1 MKIVRIYFI
10 LFLIISRSSTLLVAQ
25 NNTDFFVDSTQH
37 LTVSFGAGYSYGSSV
52 MNTNFLSKF
61 LFGGRIEREDK
72 DASYKNLSSHNRLGG
87 DINYQFNVE
96 IPFDT
101 LFRKSN
107 ISLVVGVENTEH
119 IDAAFTS
126 DLFKF
131 TFDGNKQFA
140 GEFAEIG
147 GTNYNHYQYQK
158 INVGFV
164 NYKYFDDKLAKEGV
178 ILSLIKGEQNEAITI
193 PRGSI
198 FTQELGKEIDLDLR
212 YSYNSSDT
220 ANKGIAAF
228 NGYGVSTD
236 LFSEIFL
243 RNGDKVYLGVEDLGF
258 IYWNKNSL
266 NIGSDSTFHYDGIW
280 VDNIFDLNDSLL
292 SNISKD
298 SIINKISTTN
308 QKSSYSIALPTSVNI
323 TYTKV
328 LNEKWK
334 INIGVYHKIL
344 ANFFPLIYTN
354 CYYYFNEKLVA
365 KSHLSYGGYG
375 RLNAGLAMAKSFN
388 KYIEVFIGSNNL
400 EAFIMPNL
408 SFNSS
413 GYIGI
418 KSYF

>member
-1 MKIVRIYFI
+1 MKILRIYFI
-10 LFLIISRSSTLLVAQ
+10 LFLIISRSSTSLVAQ
-25 NNTDFFVDSTQH
+25 NNTDFFVDTTQH
-37 LTVSFGAGYSYGSSV
+37 LTASFGADYSYGSSV
-52 MNTNFLSKF
+52 MNNYFLSKF

-72 DASYKNLSSHNRLGG
+72 DAAYKNLSSHNRLGG

-101 LFRKSN
+101 LFRKPN
-107 ISLVVGVENTEH
+107 ISLVVGVENAEH

-126 DLFKF
+126 DLFQL

-147 GTNYNHYQYQK
+147 GTNYNRYQYQK
-158 INVGFV
+158 INIGFV

-178 ILSLIKGEQNEAITI
+178 IFSVIKGEQHEAITI
-193 PRGSI
+193 PRGSV
-198 FTQELGKEIDLDLR
+198 FTQELGKEIELDLN

-220 ANKGIAAF
+220 ANKGIKAF

-243 RNGDKVYLGVEDLGF
+243 RNGDKVYLGIEDLGF

-266 NIGSDSTFHYDGIW
+266 DIGTDSTFHYDGIW

-308 QKSSYSIALPTSVNI
+308 QKSSYSIALPTAVNI

-328 LNEKWK
+328 VNDKWK
-334 INIGVYHKIL
+334 INIGVYHQIL
-344 ANFFPLIYTN
+344 SNYFPLIYSN
-354 CYYYFNEKLVA
+354 CYYYFNKKLVA
-365 KSHLSYGGYG
+365 KAHLSYGGYG
-375 RLNAGLAMAKSFN
+375 RLNTGLAFAKSFN
-388 KYIEVFIGSNNL
+388 KYLEIYIGTNNL
-400 EAFIMPNL
+400 EAFVLPNL

-413 GYIGI
+413 GFIGI